1 MQLRFAHTLRA
12 KTTSQAAAQSFMF
25 EAQRQWVFRLGSFAE
40 HFRYQYVISRQVEEI
55 EGFQHLDCGDWHLHT
70 GASLPVTVLTDIKD
84 REIGAVIGIAVGP
97 EALLGP
103 RKAQLPVNS
112 FSKNFWNDIE
122 KYLTDVAGRYAFVL
136 TSRGQTRLYTDPVGM
151 IGAVYNAEDG
161 FIASSPLL
169 AIKRPVIPN
178 PAFDLEMIETGGGR
192 LSLFHT
198 LDAHV
203 RRLNPNHYL
212 DFKTFEETRFWP
224 RDEAFDTPP
233 DTPVSIYSEI
243 ISRAQFN
250 IGAIAEAYPCSLP
263 ISGGQDSRLLLGFC
277 GPHLKKIQQFYT
289 HINNYATRR
298 DAAIGSELCRAVGV
312 DHDIHD
318 KRDFA
323 LTRKEVRLSTRAY
336 QIGYGAPVS
345 PPKEYLNGVIQGVPD
360 GNVILRGHQTDILRA
375 VFVFQPKE
383 KWHEPDWQIERLL
396 IVPRDQFDT
405 AVADRFRDDFRT
417 WQDTLP
423 ASAKHKA
430 ADFMFLE
437 VYYNSTVGAS
447 FAAAWKNFYVAPFN
461 SRRLI
466 SLALQFDE
474 TDRRAS
480 RPVFELIELMDEN
493 LSKVPF
499 DFEWKVALDQIG
511 DPAVHEEQT
520 RVRRR
525 RTNKSLATYANRQV
539 AE

>member
-1 MQLRFAHTLRA
+1 
-12 KTTSQAAAQSFMF
+12 MF
-25 EAQRQWVFRLGSFAE
+25 EAQSQWTFRLGSFSE
-40 HFRYQYVISRQVEEI
+40 HFRYQYVISRQIEEV
-55 EGFQHLDCGDWHLHT
+55 EGFQHLACGDWHLHT
-70 GASLPVTVLTDIKD
+70 GASLPVAVLTDSKD

-97 EALLGP
+97 EGLLGP
-103 RKAQLPVNS
+103 GTSRLPANS
-112 FSKNFWNDIE
+112 FSKDFWDDVDAF
-122 KYLTDVAGRYAFVL
+122 LTDVAGRYAFVL

-151 IGAVYNAEDG
+151 IGAVYNKDDG
-161 FIASSPLL
+161 YIASSPLL

-178 PAFDLEMIETGGGR
+178 PAFDLDVVENGGGR

-198 LDAHV
+198 ADAHV

-212 DFKTFEETRFWP
+212 DFKTFEEIRFWP
-224 RDEAFDTPP
+224 RGETFDEPP
-233 DTPVSIYSEI
+233 DDPVSVFSEI

-250 IGAIAEAYPCSLP
+250 IGEIAGAYPCSLP
-263 ISGGQDSRLLLGFC
+263 ISGGQDSRLLLGFS
-277 GPHLKKIQQFYT
+277 GPHLSKINQVYT

-298 DAAIGSELCRAVGV
+298 DAAIGAELCRAVGV

-318 KRDFA
+318 RRDYA
-323 LTRKEVRLSTRAY
+323 LTRKEARLTTRAY
-336 QIGYGAPVS
+336 QIGFGAPVK
-345 PPKEYLNGVIQGVPD
+345 PPKEYLNGVIKGVPD

-396 IVPRDQFDT
+396 IVPRDQFD
-405 AVADRFRDDFRT
+405 ASVADRYREDFRK
-417 WQDTLP
+417 WQATLP
-423 ASAKHKA
+423 ASALQKA
-430 ADFMFLE
+430 ADFMFIE

-447 FAAAWKNFYVAPFN
+447 FAAGWKNFYVAPFN

-474 TDRRAS
+474 ADRRKS
-480 RPVFELIELMDEN
+480 RPVFELIELMNED

-499 DFEWKVALDQIG
+499 DFEWKVSLDHIG
-511 DPAVHEEQT
+511 DQDLYDKQT
-520 RVRRR
+520 RDRRN
-525 RTNKSLATYANRQV
+525 RTITSLVTYADRQV